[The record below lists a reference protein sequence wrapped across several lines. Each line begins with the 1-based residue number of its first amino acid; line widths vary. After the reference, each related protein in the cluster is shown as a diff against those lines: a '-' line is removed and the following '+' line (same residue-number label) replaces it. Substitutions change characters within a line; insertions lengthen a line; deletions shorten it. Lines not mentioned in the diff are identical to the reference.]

1 MMASVYPTNSHTW
14 YSFFPDFGKFEYI
27 NLIHVENG
35 SFSTVTGTRDY
46 TILEKERDRWVGR
59 STAPVR

>member
-35 SFSTVTGTRDY
+35 SFSTVTGTGDY
-46 TILEKERDRWVGR
+46 TILEKERDR
-59 STAPVR
+59 